1 MLSEEKTMN
10 ILFIDDYLVVCE
22 KPVGVLSEYDD
33 RRANMPTLLA
43 TELNGAPVTVLNRLD
58 REVGGVMVFGI
69 HPFATAHINKQIS
82 DRTFKKEYFAVV
94 EGVPEKK
101 EGTLTDLLFHD
112 KGKNKSYVVKRQR
125 NGVKQ
130 ATLDFVVV
138 DSVKQDGCEFSLIK
152 ITLKTG
158 RTHQIR
164 VQFSSRGT
172 PLVGDKKYG
181 SKFGGNLTLWSHKVG
196 FIHPKTKKV
205 MEFAL
210 PLPQVPPYTWF
221 EFVKSGKTEA
231 VGD

>member
-1 MLSEEKTMN
+1 MN
-10 ILFIDDYLVVCE
+10 ILFIDDYLIVCE

-33 RRANMPTLLA
+33 KRANMPTLLA
-43 TELNGAPVTVLNRLD
+43 AELNGAPVTVLNRLD
-58 REVGGVMVFGI
+58 REVGGVMVLGL
-69 HPFATAHINKQIS
+69 HPLATAQINKQIS
-82 DRTFKKEYFAVV
+82 ERTFKKEYFAVI
-94 EGVPEKK
+94 EGVPMRK

-130 ATLDFVVV
+130 AVLDFAVV
-138 DSVKQDGCEFSLIK
+138 DSVVQDGCEFSLIK

-164 VQFSSRGT
+164 VQFSSRGM

-181 SKFGGNLTLWSHKVG
+181 SKLGGNLALWSHKIG
-196 FIHPKTKKV
+196 FSHPKTKKV

-210 PLPQVPPYTWF
+210 PLPQVSPYTWF
-221 EFVKSGKTEA
+221 EFVKSGKAEA

>member
-1 MLSEEKTMN
+1 MN

-22 KPVGVLSEYDD
+22 KPAGVLSEYDD
-33 RRANMPTLLA
+33 KRANMPTLLA
-43 TELNGAPVTVLNRLD
+43 AELNGAPVTVLNRLD
-58 REVGGVMVFGI
+58 REVGGVMVLGL
-69 HPFATAHINKQIS
+69 HPLATAQINKQIS
-82 DRTFKKEYFAVV
+82 ERTFKKEYFAVV
-94 EGVPEKK
+94 EGVPGQK

-112 KGKNKSYVVKRQR
+112 KEKNKSYVVKRQR

-130 ATLDFVVV
+130 AVLDFAVV

-181 SKFGGNLTLWSHKVG
+181 SKFGGNLALWSHKVG

-221 EFVKSGKTEA
+221 EFVKSGKTES
-231 VGD
+231 VCDLG

>member
-1 MLSEEKTMN
+1 MN
-10 ILFIDDYLVVCE
+10 ILFTDDYLVVCE
-22 KPVGVLSEYDD
+22 KPAGVLSEYDD
-33 RRANMPTLLA
+33 KRANMPTLLA
-43 TELNGAPVTVLNRLD
+43 DELNGAPVTVLNRLD
-58 REVGGVMVFGI
+58 REVGGVMVFGL
-69 HPFATAHINKQIS
+69 HPLATAQINKQIS

-112 KGKNKSYVVKRQR
+112 KVKNKSYVVKRQR

-130 ATLDFVVV
+130 AILDFVVM
-138 DSVKQDGCEFSLIK
+138 DTITQDGCDFSLMK
-152 ITLKTG
+152 IALKTG

-164 VQFSSRGT
+164 IQFSFRGM

-181 SKFGGNLTLWSHKVG
+181 SKLGGDVALWSHKIS
-196 FIHPKTKKV
+196 FIHPKTKKA

-221 EFVKSGKTEA
+221 EFVKSKKTES
-231 VGD
+231 VCD

>member
-1 MLSEEKTMN
+1 MN

-94 EGVPEKK
+94 EGVSEKK

-130 ATLDFVVV
+130 ATLDFVVI
-138 DSVKQDGCEFSLIK
+138 DSVTRDGCEFSLMK

-164 VQFSSRGT
+164 VQFSSRGM

-181 SKFGGNLTLWSHKVG
+181 SKHGGNLALWSHKIG
-196 FIHPKTKKV
+196 FIHPKTNEAT
-205 MEFAL
+205 EFAL
-210 PLPQVPPYTWF
+210 PLPQVSPYTWF
-221 EFVKSGKTEA
+221 EFVKAEE
-231 VGD
+231 

>member
-1 MLSEEKTMN
+1 MN

-33 RRANMPTLLA
+33 KRANMPTLLA
-43 TELNGAPVTVLNRLD
+43 AELNGAPVTVLNRLD
-58 REVGGVMVFGI
+58 REVGGVMVLGL

-130 ATLDFVVV
+130 ATLDFVVI
-138 DSVKQDGCEFSLIK
+138 DSVTRDGCEFSLMK

-164 VQFSSRGT
+164 VQFSSRGM

-181 SKFGGNLTLWSHKVG
+181 SKHGGNLALWSHKIG
-196 FIHPKTKKV
+196 FIHPRTKEAT
-205 MEFAL
+205 EFAL

-221 EFVKSGKTEA
+221 EFVKAEKPSRFA
-231 VGD
+231 I

>member
-1 MLSEEKTMN
+1 MN

>member
-1 MLSEEKTMN
+1 MN

-22 KPVGVLSEYDD
+22 KPAGVLSEYDD
-33 RRANMPTLLA
+33 KRANMPTLLA
-43 TELNGAPVTVLNRLD
+43 AELNGAPVTVLNRLD
-58 REVGGVMVFGI
+58 REVGGVMVLGL
-69 HPFATAHINKQIS
+69 HPLATAQINKQIS
-82 DRTFKKEYFAVV
+82 ERTFKKEYFAVI
-94 EGVPEKK
+94 EGVPGQK

-130 ATLDFVVV
+130 AVLDFAVV

-164 VQFSSRGT
+164 VQFSSRGM

-181 SKFGGNLTLWSHKVG
+181 SKFGGNLALWSHKVG

-210 PLPQVPPYTWF
+210 PLPQVSPYTWF

>member
-1 MLSEEKTMN
+1 MN
-10 ILFIDDYLVVCE
+10 ILFIDDYLIVCE
-22 KPVGVLSEYDD
+22 KPAGVLSEYDD
-33 RRANMPTLLA
+33 KRANMPTLLA
-43 TELNGAPVTVLNRLD
+43 AELNGAPVTVLNRLD
-58 REVGGVMVFGI
+58 REVGGVMVLGL
-69 HPFATAHINKQIS
+69 HPLATAQINKQIS
-82 DRTFKKEYFAVV
+82 ERTFKKEYFAVV
-94 EGVPEKK
+94 EGVPGQK

-130 ATLDFVVV
+130 AVLDFAVV

-164 VQFSSRGT
+164 VQFSSRGM

-181 SKFGGNLTLWSHKVG
+181 SKFGGNLALWSHKVG

-221 EFVKSGKTEA
+221 EFVKSGKAEA